1 MQVKHWPNTQ
11 ALARRLASEFHNPGL
26 EQQLMAHAS
35 PCVQP
40 GFMAHAS
47 TCVQPGFMAHASP
60 CVQPGFIYFENK
72 FWNELLHLVTAF
84 KATRLFH
91 PGKVVDLRPDA
102 TTVLDLK
109 AFHFLQEAI
118 PNLQK
123 ELPTYLAAAED
134 VSVNVEVM
142 EW

>member
-1 MQVKHWPNTQ
+1 MPPPVCSQG
-11 ALARRLASEFHNPGL
+11 SF
-26 EQQLMAHAS
+26 
-35 PCVQP
+35 
-40 GFMAHAS
+40 
-47 TCVQPGFMAHASP
+47 
-60 CVQPGFIYFENK
+60 YFENK
-72 FWNELLHLVTAF
+72 FWNELLHLVNAF

-91 PGKVVDLRPDA
+91 PGKVVDLHPDA

-134 VSVNVEVM
+134 VPVDVEVM
-142 EW
+142 EWWQKQNELPNWKAASQQVVLCQPSSATVE